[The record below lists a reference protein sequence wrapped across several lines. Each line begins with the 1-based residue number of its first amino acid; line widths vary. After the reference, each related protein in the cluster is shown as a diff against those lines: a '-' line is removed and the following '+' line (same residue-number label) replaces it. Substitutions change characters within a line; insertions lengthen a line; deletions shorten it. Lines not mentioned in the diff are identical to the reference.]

1 MTRRLGTAVS
11 ALRARGA
18 TWLWLALAVLVGCG
32 ANAET
37 SVTRDEPSTAVAAS
51 SDDSLAARALEANA
65 REQSA
70 SATTTPQ
77 QSPRTNARPASP
89 SSTDRATVFGPS
101 IGFRSRQRLDDHFA
115 KHGAEFG
122 MISRAEY
129 LRQAQAL
136 RDAPVGGNVLEI
148 RRGDGTVSRFDKSS
162 GAFLAFDDDGIIRT
176 YFKPNDGERYFRR
189 QARRRAGT

>member
-1 MTRRLGTAVS
+1 MTSRMSAAVR
-11 ALRARGA
+11 ALRAKGA
-18 TWLWLALAVLVGCG
+18 MWLWLALAMVVGCG
-32 ANAET
+32 ASASEKA
-37 SVTRDEPSTAVAAS
+37 SVTSDEQATPQATRQATIQAPRTAPPST
-51 SDDSLAARALEANA
+51 NA
-65 REQSA
+65 
-70 SATTTPQ
+70 
-77 QSPRTNARPASP
+77 
-89 SSTDRATVFGPS
+89 RATVFGPS

-136 RDAPVGGNVLEI
+136 RDAPVGESVLEI

>member
-1 MTRRLGTAVS
+1 MTAAIGGAIR

-32 ANAET
+32 ANGNA
-37 SVTRDEPSTAVAAS
+37 SVARDEQVP
-51 SDDSLAARALEANA
+51 R
-65 REQSA
+65 SA
-70 SATTTPQ
+70 SQAT
-77 QSPRTNARPASP
+77 AA
-89 SSTDRATVFGPS
+89 RATVFGPS
-101 IGFRSRQRLDDHFA
+101 VGFRSRQRLDEHFA

-122 MISRAEY
+122 RISRAEY

-136 RDAPVGGNVLEI
+136 RDAPVGGDVLEI

-162 GAFLAFDDDGIIRT
+162 GAFLAFDDNGIIRT

>member
-1 MTRRLGTAVS
+1 MTTRIGGARR
-11 ALRARGA
+11 ALRAMGA
-18 TWLWLALAVLVGCG
+18 TWLWLAFAVLAGCG
-32 ANAET
+32 ANGHA
-37 SVTRDEPSTAVAAS
+37 SVTRD
-51 SDDSLAARALEANA
+51 DSLAVRALDANA

-70 SATTTPQ
+70 SATASPQ
-77 QSPRTNARPASP
+77 QATRREPRAASP
-89 SSTDRATVFGPS
+89 SSPSRATGFGAS
-101 IGFRSRQRLDDHFA
+101 IGFRSRQRLDEHFA

-136 RDAPVGGNVLEI
+136 RDAPVGGDVLEI

>member
-1 MTRRLGTAVS
+1 MRRIGS
-11 ALRARGA
+11 ALHTLRVRGA
-18 TWLWLALAVLVGCG
+18 TWLWLAFAVLVGCG
-32 ANAET
+32 ANGNA
-37 SVTRDEPSTAVAAS
+37 SVTRDEQATRQEPRAATPSPS
-51 SDDSLAARALEANA
+51 ARA
-65 REQSA
+65 
-70 SATTTPQ
+70 TG
-77 QSPRTNARPASP
+77 
-89 SSTDRATVFGPS
+89 FGPS
-101 IGFRSRQRLDDHFA
+101 IGFRSRQRLDEHFA
-115 KHGAEFG
+115 KHGTEFG

-162 GAFLAFDDDGIIRT
+162 GAFLAFDDNGIIRT